1 MDENV
6 KGWKKKYDNRRYQ
19 IAITSDNG
27 SIFEI
32 RIDTTDGRVVSR
44 EMLKGGAYV
53 EGVAEDVSPIR
64 SFEELEDLRRE
75 RAKDW

>member
-27 SIFEI
+27 SVFEI

-44 EMLKGGAYV
+44 EMLK
-53 EGVAEDVSPIR
+53 GVAEDVSPIR

>member
-1 MDENV
+1 MERSI
-6 KGWKKKYDNRRYQ
+6 GKKFLNTKK
-19 IAITSDNG
+19 ILVPLV
-27 SIFEI
+27 IFWNS
-32 RIDTTDGRVVSR
+32 TDGRVISR
-44 EMLKGGAYV
+44 KMLKGGAYV